1 MNRRLQYL
9 NLFGVLGLGLLC
21 VVQWYHDRELNLELN
36 ESRKLVQACE
46 KQLADNTNTIN
57 GLSADLASFK
67 TSYTTARAEA
77 TELQSKL
84 QASDRANTQLTGER
98 DQLKESITNWAA
110 AVKARDERLKESN
123 VRLTELANKLN
134 ESISK
139 FNALATNYNSV
150 VDQLNA
156 ARAAGAPPPASK

>member
-1 MNRRLQYL
+1 MIRRLQYL
-9 NLFGVLGLGLLC
+9 NLFGVLALGLLC
-21 VVQWYHDRELNLELN
+21 VGQWYHDRQLNLALN
-36 ESRKLVQACE
+36 ESRTLIQACE

-67 TSYTTARAEA
+67 TSYTTARGEA

-84 QASDRANTQLTGER
+84 QASDRANAQLTGER

-110 AVKARDERLKESN
+110 AVKARDERLKETN
-123 VRLTELANKLN
+123 VRLTELGNKLN
-134 ESISK
+134 DSISR

-150 VDQLNA
+150 VEQLNA
-156 ARAAGAPPPASK
+156 TRTTNSPAAQR